1 MADPNSL
8 LFRPSVVIETSR
20 AGRLRAVG
28 SVREATELLLGDWPA
43 ENRGSAWRNAC
54 EAAHAALAGTLEP
67 NTARK
72 AFIAAA
78 KEAGILRG
86 AVRR

>member
-20 AGRLRAVG
+20 PGRLRAVG
-28 SVREATELLLGDWPA
+28 SVREATELLFGNWPA
-43 ENRGSAWRNAC
+43 DSRGSAWRNAC

-67 NTARK
+67 
-72 AFIAAA
+72 
-78 KEAGILRG
+78 EYGPQG
-86 AVRR
+86 VHRRREGGRDACEER